1 MRERIEITSG
11 SFDAPDVPIQDRMEE
26 MKISSDGES
35 KK

>member
-11 SFDAPDVPIQDRMEE
+11 SFDAPDVPIQERMDE
-26 MKISSDGES
+26 MKISDGES